1 MRSPECRKNKPGST
15 RNGDSEL
22 EVTNAIFGTNE
33 FRASDYEITTAQFVT
48 IGIYSNKDEIKQA
61 MDAASARIAA
71 ERKANLNHAVAALTQ
86 SWVTAIRRPPPQE
99 KSHRQLRMS

>member
-1 MRSPECRKNKPGST
+1 MPFSVPMSSGRQIS
-15 RNGDSEL
+15 
-22 EVTNAIFGTNE
+22 
-33 FRASDYEITTAQFVT
+33 EITTAQFGT

-86 SWVTAIRRPPPQE
+86 SWVTAIRGRPPPQG